1 MIAPHE
7 VRLLIVLLSDV
18 EIFLFFPR
26 FTGLRRNPS
35 SSIIERTMATTT
47 FRPKYIPTRTDT
59 HWIVGKYDHYVLPR
73 APRSNGYGAQAQ
85 FITNN
90 ARPNMK
96 REYGIKLFLS
106 ISEAYAAYQRQKLA
120 ADRGCAPPVRRMVCV
135 EYPARRNSSMIIR
148 RWGYQTCIAYGVG
161 KLAVPTIAESCG
173 DVWMIS
179 ETGLRDM
186 CKTLWKISTAN
197 TQKDHGMIGVFRR
210 RSVPMN
216 RDLHHDNIGFWR
228 KRPVCID
235 FGYHIIG
242 EHA

>member
-1 MIAPHE
+1 M
-7 VRLLIVLLSDV
+7 
-18 EIFLFFPR
+18 
-26 FTGLRRNPS
+26 
-35 SSIIERTMATTT
+35 TTT
-47 FRPKYIPTRTDT
+47 FRPQFVPVRTDT

-73 APRSNGYGAQAQ
+73 APRSNGNGAQAQ
-85 FITNN
+85 FLRNN

-135 EYPARRNSSMIIR
+135 EYRARRNAVIVR
-148 RWGYQTCIAYGVG
+148 RWGYQTCIAYGIG
-161 KLAVPTIAESCG
+161 MLAVPTIAESCADTNLIDESG
-173 DVWMIS
+173 VRN
-179 ETGLRDM
+179 L
-186 CKTLWKISTAN
+186 CNKLWKISTAN
-197 TQKDHGMIGVFRR
+197 TQKDHALIGVFRR

-216 RDLHHDNIGFWR
+216 RDLHCENLGFWR

-242 EHA
+242 EGA

>member
-1 MIAPHE
+1 
-7 VRLLIVLLSDV
+7 
-18 EIFLFFPR
+18 
-26 FTGLRRNPS
+26 
-35 SSIIERTMATTT
+35 MATT
-47 FRPKYIPTRTDT
+47 FRPKFVPVRTDT
-59 HWIVGKYDHYVLPR
+59 HWIVGTYDHYILPR

-120 ADRGCAPPVRRMVCV
+120 AEQGCAPPVRRMVCV
-135 EYPARRNSSMIIR
+135 EYRHPRLGVVR

-161 KLAVPTIAESCG
+161 KIAVPTRAESSG
-173 DVWMIS
+173 DVWMID
-179 ETGLRDM
+179 ETGLRNL
-186 CKTLWKISTAN
+186 CKTLWNISTAN
-197 TQKDHGMIGVFRR
+197 TQQDHAMIGVFRR
-210 RSVPMN
+210 RSAPMN
-216 RDLHHDNIGFWR
+216 RDFHCENIGFWR

-242 EHA
+242 EAA